1 MTTKFQCIILFL
13 LTSVAVMAVPVR
25 RGQWITVTLTDGSVV
40 TVEACGDEHAHY
52 WQSADG
58 QRYLKDE
65 ATGAFRAWQESDA
78 KRIASKRS
86 QVSQLRQRKTSARRA
101 SAESLYKGQRKGL
114 IILVQFSDRKFKSA
128 DPAAFFNSVAN
139 EQGFSQQGFKS
150 SVKDYFR
157 AQSGGAFE
165 IDFDVV
171 GPVTM
176 PNGYAYYGGNN
187 DYKVG
192 EMIHDA
198 CVGADSTV
206 DFSNYDWDKDGEAEE
221 VYVLYAGYGEA
232 DNTSVTNYIWPHMY
246 ALSAYDYYKGTTLRL
261 DNTVIDVYACSNEL
275 GSDANYNG
283 IGTIC
288 HEFSHCL
295 GLPDMYDTSANGVN
309 FGMGSW
315 DLMDYGSYN
324 DDGNTPASYTGY
336 ERMVIGWSTPI
347 ELTGDTTVT
356 DLKPVSEMGQSYII
370 YNQGNRNEYYILDNR
385 QLTGYDT
392 ALPASG
398 MIISHID
405 YDEDIWYANI
415 VNATGYDSYSG
426 ISNTHQ
432 RSTIFHADNDDDFY
446 TQEGDAFPFLGN
458 DSLTARSNPSTLLYN
473 ANTDGTYNLGFG
485 LWGITQNG
493 DGTMSFRFAA
503 DTPADDG
510 GDDTDLITPNGT
522 VLLSETFDN
531 CAGTGGNDGR
541 YSGSIANASFK
552 PDLNGWRTVSAYG
565 GDKCA
570 RFGTLTAGNG
580 VVISPKFTL
589 PGDTVTLSFRA
600 AGWDA
605 QGDGTNLTLSLSTT
619 AAKFVDSG
627 SPDLRLTMT
636 KGAWTIYTVKIV
648 GKGNVTLTFTPSKR
662 FFLDDVTVQA
672 KQSATSATGI
682 AEIQS
687 PPSVQGGGK
696 GIYTISGQYV
706 GTDLQTLPHGIY
718 IVDGKKVVK

>member
-1 MTTKFQCIILFL
+1 
-13 LTSVAVMAVPVR
+13 MAVPVR
-25 RGQWITVTLTDGSVV
+25 RGQWITVMLTDGSVV

-198 CVGADSTV
+198 CVGVDSTV

-275 GSDANYNG
+275 DASSLPNG

-295 GLPDMYDTSANGVN
+295 GLPDMYDILDGGNY
-309 FGMGSW
+309 GMGSW

-324 DDGNTPASYTGY
+324 DDGFTPSSYTGY
-336 ERMVIGWSTPI
+336 EKMVVGWSTPMV
-347 ELTGDTTVT
+347 LNADTVVSN
-356 DLKPVSEMGQSYII
+356 LAPVSEGGQSAIV
-370 YNQGNRNEYYILDNR
+370 YNPANPNEYYILDNR
-385 QLTGYDT
+385 QLTGYD
-392 ALPASG
+392 AGLPG
-398 MIISHID
+398 HGLIVVHID
-405 YDEDIWYANI
+405 YDEQLWEANL
-415 VNATGYDSYSG
+415 VNSTGYDAVTG
-426 ISNTHQ
+426 LNNTHQ
-432 RSTIFHADNDDDFY
+432 RATIFHADNNDSYRSEATDPY
-446 TQEGDAFPFLGN
+446 PYLGN
-458 DSLTARSNPSTLLYN
+458 DSLTSTSLPAATLYN
-473 ANTDGTYNLGFG
+473 RNLDNTNFLGRG
-485 LWGITQNG
+485 LWNIRENA
-493 DGTMSFRFAA
+493 DGTMSFRFGV
-503 DTPADDG
+503 DT
-510 GDDTDLITPNGT
+510 T
-522 VLLSETFDN
+522 VVVAPETNPSGSTLLNETFDQ
-531 CAGTGGNDGR
+531 CQGTGGNDGMFA
-541 YSGSIANASFK
+541 GSVASATFV
-552 PDLNGWRTVSAYG
+552 PDCDGWQAIFSYG
-565 GDKCA
+565 GDGCA
-570 RFGTLTAGNG
+570 RFGNSKSAGTG
-580 VVISPKFTL
+580 IVITPTFTL
-589 PGDTVTLSFRA
+589 PGDTVTFSFRA
-600 AGWDA
+600 AGWNA
-605 QGDGTNLTLSLSTT
+605 NGDGTDLYLGLSNSSF
-619 AAKFVDSG
+619 KFVESG
-627 SPDLRLTMT
+627 SSDIKLTMT
-636 KGAWTIYTVKIV
+636 KGQWTTYTVRIV
-648 GKGNVTLTFTPSKR
+648 GEGKATVTFSPSKR
-662 FFLDDVTVQA
+662 FFLDDVKAAVPVSMGITSV
-672 KQSATSATGI
+672 ATPWRATAAGR
-682 AEIQS
+682 
-687 PPSVQGGGK
+687 
-696 GIYTISGQYV
+696 IYSISGQYM
-706 GTDLQTLPHGIY
+706 GTDLQALPHGIY
-718 IVDGKKVVK
+718 IIDGKKVVR

>member
-25 RGQWITVTLTDGSVV
+25 RGQWVAITLADGTTLS
-40 TVEACGDEHAHY
+40 VEARGDEHAHY
-52 WQSADG
+52 WQSANG
-58 QRYLKDE
+58 QRYLKDDV
-65 ATGAFRAWQESDA
+65 TGTFRVWQESDA
-78 KRIASKRS
+78 KRMAYKKM
-86 QVSQLRQRKTSARRA
+86 QVSQLRQSKTSVRRA
-101 SAESLYKGQRKGL
+101 SAQDLYKGQKKGL
-114 IILVQFSDRKFKSA
+114 IILVQFSDKQFKSA
-128 DPAAFFNSVAN
+128 DPAAFFNGVAN

-150 SVKDYFR
+150 SVKDYFH

-165 IDFDVV
+165 IDFDIA

-192 EMIHDA
+192 EMVHDA
-198 CVGADSTV
+198 CVGVDSIV

-232 DNTSVTNYIWPHMY
+232 DNPQITKYIWPHMY

-295 GLPDMYDTSANGVN
+295 GLPDMYDTSSNGGN

-324 DDGNTPASYTGY
+324 DDGNTPAGYTGY
-336 ERMVIGWSTPI
+336 ERMVIGWSTPV
-347 ELTGDTTVT
+347 ELTRDTTVT

-370 YNQGNRNEYYILDNR
+370 YNQGTPNEYYILDNR
-385 QLTGYDT
+385 QLTGYD
-392 ALPASG
+392 AGLPAAG

-415 VNATGYDSYSG
+415 VNATGIDSNSG
-426 ISNTHQ
+426 INNTHQ

-446 TQEGDAFPFLGN
+446 TQAGDAYPFQGN
-458 DSLTARSNPSTLLYN
+458 DSLTASSTPATLLYN
-473 ANTDGTYNLGFG
+473 KNVDGTYNIGFG
-485 LWGITQNG
+485 LWDITQNS
-493 DGTMSFRFAA
+493 DGTMSFRFGT
-503 DTPADDG
+503 DTLQANNTPIEIPADG
-510 GDDTDLITPNGT
+510 I
-522 VLLSETFDN
+522 LLHETFDN
-531 CAGTGGNDGR
+531 CAGTGGNDGK
-541 YSGSIANASFK
+541 YSGSIANASFQ
-552 PDLNGWRTVSAYG
+552 PDLRGWKVVSAYG

-570 RFGTLTAGNG
+570 RLGTSIAGTG
-580 VVISPKFTL
+580 VVISPEFTL

-600 AGWDA
+600 AGWNTSS
-605 QGDGTNLTLSLSTT
+605 DGTNLTLSLSTT
-619 AAKFVDSG
+619 VAKFVASG
-627 SPDLRLTMT
+627 SSDLRLTMT
-636 KGAWTIYTVKIV
+636 KGAWTTYTVKIV
-648 GKGNVTLTFTPSKR
+648 GTGKVTLTFTPSKR
-662 FFLDDVTVQA
+662 FFLDDVKVQA
-672 KQSATSATGI
+672 RQSTTSTTGI

-687 PPSVQGGGK
+687 QPAAQNGSRGV
-696 GIYTISGQYV
+696 YSISGQYM
-706 GTDLQTLPHGIY
+706 GTDIHTLPHGIY
-718 IVDGKKVVK
+718 IIDGKKVVR